1 MVRLASRLSRSL
13 SVAGLGV
20 LLTSVA
26 FAAPVYNPVTQFS
39 ITTNPNPVTGWS
51 LGTETVMG
59 GAFTA
64 FSTPNANCTTPNY
77 QTWTSGGTCNGSPYI
92 GNNATGGP
100 YVNGTMTQQ
109 PIELN
114 LNPGASLFA
123 VVRWTAPSA
132 GVWSIAGFFRAI
144 DSQMGTFGSDVHI
157 LVNNVD
163 VFDAGDFSYLLLQ
176 NFSVTPTLL
185 AGGTVDFVVG
195 NGGFPTQVAHLNNGL
210 AVNISSGAPEP
221 GSMILIGIGSAL
233 LIAAR
238 KRRARA

>member
-1 MVRLASRLSRSL
+1 MVRLASRISRSL

-39 ITTNPNPVTGWS
+39 PTTNPNGVWS
-51 LGTETVMG
+51 LGTESVMG

-64 FSTPNANCTTPNY
+64 FTTPQANCTTANY
-77 QTWTSGGTCNGSPYI
+77 QTWTSGGLCNGSPYI
-92 GNNATGGP
+92 GNDATGGP

-144 DSQMGTFGSDVHI
+144 DTLMGSIGSDVHI

-163 VFDAGDFSYLLLQ
+163 VFDAGDFTYLLPQ

-185 AGGTVDFVVG
+185 AGGTVDFAVG
-195 NGGFPTQVAHLNNGL
+195 NGGFPASVVHLNNGL
-210 AVNISSGAPEP
+210 AVNINSGAPEP

-233 LIAAR
+233 LLAAAR